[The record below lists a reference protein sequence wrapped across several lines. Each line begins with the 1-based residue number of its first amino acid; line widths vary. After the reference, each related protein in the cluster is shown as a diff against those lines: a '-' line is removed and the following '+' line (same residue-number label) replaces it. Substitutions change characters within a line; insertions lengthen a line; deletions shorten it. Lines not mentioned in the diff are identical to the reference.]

1 VKIDRLEKPAR
12 AVLPSTLDLGEAS
25 DLLTDLLVLDQADEP
40 YAIDGSAVTRVATP
54 CLQILLAALKN
65 RKATML
71 VMPSQPLKDAIEDLG
86 LLPHFSEKMVIE

>member
-1 VKIDRLEKPAR
+1 
-12 AVLPSTLDLGEAS
+12 VLPSTLDLGEAS

-86 LLPHFSEKMVIE
+86 RM

>member
-1 VKIDRLEKPAR
+1 MKIDRLEKPAR